1 MEKITVYG
9 LPINPRPLLNELAGK
24 SFCVSYGTRK
34 KLGSQLD
41 DAIRLVGEVET
52 SILLVDNGAFS
63 AYKSGI
69 DTMTDEA
76 YLQGFADWAN
86 DITERCPQAVVV
98 LPDVIGGTAEQNHQ
112 LICETM
118 TMLDACDRTMAMWHT
133 NEPIEFLLHL
143 CEDFNFVGIGTVDAH
158 AKPGQAKWH
167 ARMREVF
174 AAIDAWEAAGEGAYI
189 RPRIHLMR
197 AQQFAH
203 MYPVDSSDSVNV
215 AMNHSRQLEKS
226 NETVTL
232 FAARVD
238 AKIQASA
245 GPAAE
250 HQVKRPLDTYQ
261 ANTEAFGAALL
272 TDMGFEVAFIGE
284 DGEEDEAELDRL
296 VAEGLALVAKQKA
309 RGMNPGTVDAYDIGT
324 DLDIPA
330 FLRRAA

>member
-9 LPINPRPLLNELAGK
+9 LPINPMSMLEQLKGS

-34 KLGSQLD
+34 KLGKQLD
-41 DAIRLVGEVET
+41 DAIRLVGSVEN

-63 AYKSGI
+63 AFQSGV
-69 DTMTDEA
+69 DTMNDEA

-86 DITERCPQAVVV
+86 EITERCPQAVVV

-118 TMLDACDRTMAMWHT
+118 TMLDACDRAMAMWHT

-143 CEDFNFVGIGTVDAH
+143 CEDFNFIGIGTVDDH
-158 AKPGQAKWH
+158 AKPGSKKWH

-174 AAIDAWEAAGEGAYI
+174 AAIDAWEVAGEGSVI

-215 AMNHSRQLEKS
+215 AMNHNRQLKKS
-226 NETVTL
+226 GETVAS

-238 AKIQASA
+238 NKIQLSA

-250 HQVKRPLDTYQ
+250 HQIKRPLEEQQVAT
-261 ANTEAFGAALL
+261 NAFSAALM
-272 TDMGFEVAFIGE
+272 TDLGFEVKWI
-284 DGEEDEAELDRL
+284 DGDGKEDETQLERLMADGQAAFDR
-296 VAEGLALVAKQKA
+296 VKA
-309 RGMNPGTVDAYDIGT
+309 RRQPEPHP
-324 DLDIPA
+324 LDIPE